1 MSLSFSRLLSVS
13 LKPVVALLLIVVAP
27 NVFAQGV
34 YISKRA
40 NLNPNPGTNH
50 YSDVVADGH
59 YAYVSSWQGTSGVYI
74 FDIANPDSPVF
85 LTHWAPSGTSNM
97 QGIQVLNG
105 IGYFASDGGSG
116 IYIVDLSNPAVPK
129 ILSHITTTQGLAS
142 NSVHDLTLDGNGHMF
157 VPNYRINDDVQVWDV
172 SNPAAPKLMTTLTG
186 TDSVTVHDVTVQGN
200 RLYMAGWGST
210 TTPGIVDIWDISAL
224 PSATLLGSF
233 PSGLHTQDI
242 SVTVDG
248 RFLAC
253 PRELSTNGDVGIFDI
268 TDPTNVVRVATI
280 TEPAWGI
287 SATSP
292 STSKIMG
299 NLLYVAWYQAGLLV
313 FDITDPTNPI
323 MVGSYDTWPGVST
336 GGTGGGNGDWGVW
349 PFQGQDRV
357 LVSDRTTGL
366 YVLDATGV
374 SSQPAPYVMTLNPT
388 TVLGSKPTTGT
399 AYMVGVAPSSGATIN
414 LTSDNAAVTTVPLS
428 LAPGTHSIVFN
439 QPTSS
444 VVNKTVATLTAT
456 DGTHSAPA
464 TLTLNPPQPASVTI
478 PGVRGGLQTTGKV
491 ILNAPA
497 AEDTSVSLAIVSG
510 GSAVAWMQS
519 SVTVPTGATSA
530 TWPIQTVQLSSSVKV
545 TVSATLNGL
554 ARSGAFVV
562 SAITPS
568 ALSFSPTT
576 VTGGTNTTGKVTFP
590 AVLTQDTVV
599 TLAVT
604 AGSSA
609 VAAIPSTVTVSAGT
623 ASATFPVTT
632 NHVSATT
639 TVTVSASANG
649 AVRSANFTVK

>member
-1 MSLSFSRLLSVS
+1 
-13 LKPVVALLLIVVAP
+13 
-27 NVFAQGV
+27 
-34 YISKRA
+34 
-40 NLNPNPGTNH
+40 
-50 YSDVVADGH
+50 
-59 YAYVSSWQGTSGVYI
+59 
-74 FDIANPDSPVF
+74 
-85 LTHWAPSGTSNM
+85 
-97 QGIQVLNG
+97 
-105 IGYFASDGGSG
+105 
-116 IYIVDLSNPAVPK
+116 
-129 ILSHITTTQGLAS
+129 
-142 NSVHDLTLDGNGHMF
+142 MF
-157 VPNYRINDDVQVWDV
+157 IPNYRINDDVQVWDV

-242 SVTVDG
+242 SATADG

-253 PRELSTNGDVGIFDI
+253 PRELTTNGDVGIFDI

-280 TEPAWGI
+280 TQPSWGI
-287 SATSP
+287 FATSP

-357 LVSDRTTGL
+357 LISDRTTGL

-388 TVLGSKPTTGT
+388 TVLGSKSTTGT
-399 AYMVGVAPSSGATIN
+399 AYMVGVAPSGGATIN
-414 LTSDNAAVTTVPLS
+414 LTSDNAAVSTVPLS
-428 LAPGTHSIVFN
+428 LAPGTHSVVFS
-439 QPTSS
+439 QSTSS

-456 DGTHSAPA
+456 DGTNNASA
-464 TLTLNPPQPASVTI
+464 TLTLNPPQPAGVTI

-491 ILNAPA
+491 TLNAPA

-519 SVTVPTGATSA
+519 SVTVPAGATSA

-554 ARSGAFVV
+554 TRSGAFVA

-568 ALSFSPTT
+568 GLSYSPAT
-576 VTGGTNTTGKVTFP
+576 VTGGSTTTGKVTFP

-609 VAAIPSTVTVSAGT
+609 VASIPSTVTVTAGT
-623 ASATFPVTT
+623 ASATFPITT

-639 TVTVSASANG
+639 TVTVSAAANG
-649 AVRSANFTVK
+649 ASRSANLTVK